1 MTSASGAADP
11 DPPRTRGRASQSS
24 DGVLRLPVQSPAAV
38 PAVDFDALID
48 TAIVSVADRWEETVG
63 DGLQRDKLV
72 PALTMLANAVRREAG
87 GDTTPAPIPLL
98 VPARRMLDL
107 LRQSFLDQLSV
118 SDGNPEPVEL
128 LKILQGIESVQDRL
142 DRDAAHRFA
151 SRLAGPD
158 GLELVVEVAHDLRSP
173 LTSILFL
180 AETLHQ
186 ARSGPINN
194 VQERQL
200 GLIYSAAFG
209 LTSLAND
216 VIELARGGDRLVD
229 QQPLA
234 FSITEVMEAVHD
246 IVRPIAEEKGL
257 KLRWSANGADSRSG
271 QPGALSRVL
280 LNLATNALK
289 YTDEGYVEMTAKQV
303 TRTRMEFA
311 VSDTGRGL
319 PAEALPSL
327 FESFTHRYKAGE
339 YTFSSS
345 GLGLTICRKLV
356 SAMGGELEVESSAE
370 KGTRFHF
377 VLELPDA
384 TVR

>member
-1 MTSASGAADP
+1 MTAASGSAEP
-11 DPPRTRGRASQSS
+11 DPPRARGRGTPSS
-24 DGVLRLPVQSPAAV
+24 SGVLRLPVQGPIALQAA
-38 PAVDFDALID
+38 DFDAVIEV
-48 TAIVSVADRWEETVG
+48 AMNSVADRWEETVG
-63 DGLQRDKLV
+63 DGLLRDKLT
-72 PALTMLANAVRREAG
+72 PALAMLATAVRREAASDG
-87 GDTTPAPIPLL
+87 IPSPIPVL

-107 LRQSFLDQLSV
+107 FRQSFLEHLSA
-118 SDGNPEPVEL
+118 SDGTPEPVQL
-128 LKILQGIESVQDRL
+128 LRILAGIERVQDRI

-257 KLRWSANGADSRSG
+257 KLRWSSNGSDSRSG

-289 YTDEGYVEMTAKQV
+289 YTDDGHVEISAKQV

-327 FESFTHRYKAGE
+327 FESFTHRYKPGE

-345 GLGLTICRKLV
+345 GLGLTICRRLV
-356 SAMGGELEVESSAE
+356 SAMGGELEVASSAE
-370 KGTRFHF
+370 TGTRFHF

-384 TVR
+384 TGR

>member
-1 MTSASGAADP
+1 MTPPAGSADP
-11 DPPRTRGRASQSS
+11 DPPRGRGRVAQSA
-24 DGVLRLPVQSPAAV
+24 DGVLRLPVQGPAAE
-38 PAVDFDALID
+38 PAADLDALLD
-48 TAIVSVADRWEETVG
+48 RAVRAVADQWEEMVG
-63 DGLQRDKLV
+63 DGLLPDVLNL
-72 PALTMLANAVRREAG
+72 ALEALATAVRRSAVDDDG
-87 GDTTPAPIPLL
+87 VVPIPPL

-107 LRQSFLDQLSV
+107 IRNSLLNELTSSNARPDPAGLVRMLR
-118 SDGNPEPVEL
+118 GVER
-128 LKILQGIESVQDRL
+128 VQERI

-186 ARSGPINN
+186 ARSGPINA

-209 LTSLAND
+209 LSSLAND
-216 VIELARGGDRLVD
+216 VIDLARGGDRLVD
-229 QQPLA
+229 VQPDA
-234 FSITEVMEAVHD
+234 FSVTDVMEAVHD
-246 IVRPIAEEKGL
+246 IVHPIAEEKGL
-257 KLRWSANGADSRSG
+257 ELRWSSSGADSRSG

-280 LNLATNALK
+280 LNLTTNALK
-289 YTDEGYVEMTAKQV
+289 YTDEGYVEMTAKQT

-327 FESFTHRYKAGE
+327 FEPFTRRYKPGE

-356 SAMGGELEVESSAE
+356 AAMGGELQVESSAE
-370 KGTRFHF
+370 NGTRFHF
-377 VLELPDA
+377 VLELPVA
-384 TVR
+384 AVR

>member
-1 MTSASGAADP
+1 M
-11 DPPRTRGRASQSS
+11 
-24 DGVLRLPVQSPAAV
+24 QSPVAV
-38 PAVDFDALID
+38 PGVDLDALLD
-48 TAIVSVADRWEETVG
+48 TALNSVAERWEEAVG
-63 DGLQRDKLV
+63 DSLPREKLV
-72 PALTMLANAVRREAG
+72 SALAMLATAVRHEAA
-87 GDTTPAPIPLL
+87 GDPVAVPIPTL

-107 LRQSFLDQLSV
+107 LRQSFLDHLS
-118 SDGNPEPVEL
+118 SSGGAPEPVQL
-128 LKILQGIESVQDRL
+128 LQFLRGIEHVQDRL

-186 ARSGPINN
+186 SRSGPINN

-229 QQPLA
+229 QQPIA
-234 FSITEVMEAVHD
+234 FSITEVMESVHD

-257 KLRWSANGADSRSG
+257 KLKWSSNGADSRSG

-289 YTDEGYVEMTAKQV
+289 YTDDGYVEMTAKQV

-311 VSDTGRGL
+311 VSDSGRGL
-319 PAEALPSL
+319 PAETLPSL
-327 FESFTHRYKAGE
+327 FESFTHRYKPGE

-345 GLGLTICRKLV
+345 GLGLAICRKLV
-356 SAMGGELEVESSAE
+356 LAMGGELEVESSAE

>member
-1 MTSASGAADP
+1 MTPASGSAES
-11 DPPRTRGRASQSS
+11 DPPRARGRASQSS
-24 DGVLRLPVQSPAAV
+24 DGVLRLPVQSPIVV
-38 PAVDFDALID
+38 PSADLDALID
-48 TAIVSVADRWEETVG
+48 RAIDSVGESWEETVG
-63 DGLQRDKLV
+63 DGLPRDKLV
-72 PALTMLANAVRREAG
+72 PALAMLATAVRREAL
-87 GDTTPAPIPLL
+87 DNSIPAPIPLL

-107 LRQSFLDQLSV
+107 LRQSFLNHLSYSGGTLDQV
-118 SDGNPEPVEL
+118 QL
-128 LKILQGIESVQDRL
+128 LQILRGIERVQDRL
-142 DRDAAHRFA
+142 DGDAAHRFA

-257 KLRWSANGADSRSG
+257 KLKWSSNGSDSRSG

-289 YTDEGYVEMTAKQV
+289 YTDDGHVEITAKQL
-303 TRTRMEFA
+303 TRTRMEFS

-327 FESFTHRYKAGE
+327 FESFTHRYKPGE